1 MGDSSVERRAALTML
16 GRSDSASAVD
26 VTQAY
31 RRLAKVTHP
40 DAAGP
45 ADRDAARRFS
55 ALAAAHRSLTPPPPR
70 GPRPPPTPPPPPR
83 GPEPQPPRPPPPSGR
98 PVPTRVRTASIGER
112 DRPPIVAGPVRIT
125 PL

>member
-1 MGDSSVERRAALTML
+1 MGGRSTQEVASRKCASKGGTMGDSSVERRAALTVL
-16 GRSDSASAVD
+16 GLSESASAAD

-55 ALAAAHRSLTPPPPR
+55 ALADAYRSLTTPPPR
-70 GPRPPPTPPPPPR
+70 GS
-83 GPEPQPPRPPPPSGR
+83 EPQPTRPPTPSGR
-98 PVPTRVRTASIGER
+98 PVPIRVRTASIGER
-112 DRPPIVAGPVRIT
+112 DRPPIVA
-125 PL
+125 

>member
-1 MGDSSVERRAALTML
+1 VGDSSVARRAALTVL
-16 GRSDSASAVD
+16 GLSDSATAAD

-55 ALAAAHRSLTPPPPR
+55 ALADAYRSLTTPPPR
-70 GPRPPPTPPPPPR
+70 GSEAQPTRPPT
-83 GPEPQPPRPPPPSGR
+83 PSGR
-98 PVPTRVRTASIGER
+98 PVPIRVRTASIGER

-125 PL
+125 PLQPQQDR

>member
-16 GRSDSASAVD
+16 GLSDSASAAD

-45 ADRDAARRFS
+45 ADPDAARRFS
-55 ALAAAHRSLTPPPPR
+55 ALTHAHPSLTTPPPAPSVL
-70 GPRPPPTPPPPPR
+70 GPDRR
-83 GPEPQPPRPPPPSGR
+83 LPEPHPAATGGLGGQPHS
-98 PVPTRVRTASIGER
+98 TS
-112 DRPPIVAGPVRIT
+112 
-125 PL
+125 